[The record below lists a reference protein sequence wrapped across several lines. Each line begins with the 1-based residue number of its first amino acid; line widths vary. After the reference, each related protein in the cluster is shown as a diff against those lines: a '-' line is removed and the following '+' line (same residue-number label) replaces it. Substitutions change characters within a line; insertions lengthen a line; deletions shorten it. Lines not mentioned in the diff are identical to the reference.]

1 MNRNNRIIRTLIA
14 AKRAFLTNTVPPAPK
29 QQNNE
34 RKRAMLPAEVLA
46 EPADPG
52 PEPILLTDNPVTINS
67 LKKSRCTGCTA
78 CYNVCPVNAISL
90 SRDGQGFVI
99 SVIDSEKCI
108 GCKKCVSA
116 CPVINTGY
124 TNRSDPECYAAMA
137 DDEIRMNSSS
147 GGMFT
152 LIAEHIID
160 NGGYVAGAALDDD
173 FTVKHIIVDNKND
186 LEKLRGSKYVQ
197 SYLGDIF
204 RQIKE
209 LLENGKYVL
218 FTGCP
223 CQVAGL
229 YGMLGKKHYERLFT
243 VDLVCHG
250 APSQKS
256 FSRYIEEKYGTE
268 NLGSF
273 KFRTK
278 KFGYNSF
285 NQIAYL
291 KDGTEI
297 AGNIKFDEYEK
308 AMHSGVAL
316 KSVCGDC
323 MFAPAPRQGDI
334 SIGDCW
340 GVSQFNVNY
349 NDHKGTSAIL
359 INNKKGEKL
368 FAQIKG
374 RMKLCEPVPY
384 DFLRQHNR
392 FGRKM
397 NIPAG
402 RRWFYTMLD
411 GQSFKKSVSYALNRQ
426 FDVGVIGLWY
436 GRNYG
441 SMATYFALHQTL
453 TNMLHLSV
461 LMINNPL
468 APAFE
473 NYDKTSPRLVAKNF
487 YDVSLVYPLS
497 ELHRLNSHCDTFIVG
512 SDQLWNIYLSR
523 PYRQMYYLD
532 FADERKKKIAYGTSF
547 GIPYCGTEEEKL
559 VSSNNLKNFDHVSVR
574 DDMSLDIATNIF
586 GVSEVEKVC
595 DPTFLCSAE
604 EYRQLIDLAQ
614 QKESEEYI
622 LAYILDPNEDITR
635 NIKIISERLN
645 KKVIVILDELPDDFK
660 SNVEKFN
667 LPENANIEIKSE
679 VTLYDWMWYYS
690 HAGAVITDS
699 FHGTI
704 FSIIFKKPFL
714 TLANQK
720 RGAERFISLLTPLE
734 LTYRLF
740 NNPDMLGENYRLLED
755 IDYTEPDKRLDE
767 IRHRSLD
774 WLKNAIYSKK
784 TGVNNT
790 VFDYESKSRNNLTER
805 NKNATL

>member
-1 MNRNNRIIRTLIA
+1 MNRNNRIIRALIA
-14 AKRAFLTNTVPPAPK
+14 AKRAFLTNTMPPAPK

-34 RKRAMLPAEVLA
+34 RKRAMPPDKAHAESVV
-46 EPADPG
+46 
-52 PEPILLTDNPVTINS
+52 PEPEPVLLTDDPVTINS

-78 CYNVCPVNAISL
+78 CYNICPVNAISL

-99 SVIDSEKCI
+99 PVIDSGKCV

-116 CPVINTGY
+116 CPVINTKY
-124 TNRSDPECYAAMA
+124 TNTSDPKCYAAMA

-160 NGGYVAGAALDDD
+160 NGGYVAGAAFDDD

-291 KDGTEI
+291 KDGTEV

-359 INNKKGEKL
+359 INNKKGERL

-468 APAFE
+468 APTSE
-473 NYDKTSPRLVAKNF
+473 NYEKTHPRLVAKKF
-487 YDVSLVYPLS
+487 YDVSLVYPLN
-497 ELHRLNSHCDTFIVG
+497 ELYKLNSHCDTFIVG

-559 VSSNNLKNFDHVSVR
+559 ISSDNLRRFDHVSVR

-586 GVSEVEKVC
+586 GVPNVEKVC
-595 DPTFLCSAE
+595 DPTFLCPAE
-604 EYRQLIDLAQ
+604 EYQELIDLAQ
-614 QKESEEYI
+614 QKESEDYI
-622 LAYILDPNEDITR
+622 LAYILDPDEGIVK
-635 NIKIISERLN
+635 NIKLISEKLN
-645 KKVIVILDELPDDFK
+645 KKVVVILDELPDKYK

-667 LPENANIEIKSE
+667 LSDGADIEIKSE

-690 HAGAVITDS
+690 HARSVVTDS

-714 TLANQK
+714 TLTNRR
-720 RGAERFISLLTPLE
+720 RGAERFVSLLTPLD

-740 NNPDMLGENYRLLED
+740 DAPDMLGENYSLLES
-755 IDYTEPDKRLDE
+755 IDCTQYEKKLEEMRSN
-767 IRHRSLD
+767 SLD

-784 TGVNNT
+784 TGENNM
-790 VFDYESKSRNNLTER
+790 VFDYESKSRNRLNER
-805 NKNATL
+805 N

>member
-14 AKRAFLTNTVPPAPK
+14 AKRAFFTNTMPPAVK
-29 QQNNE
+29 QQNNAHKNTPE
-34 RKRAMLPAEVLA
+34 TNSGKSRT
-46 EPADPG
+46 EPVVSDS
-52 PEPILLTDNPVTINS
+52 ETILLTDNPVTIND
-67 LKKSRCTGCTA
+67 LKKSYCTGCTA
-78 CYNVCPVNAISL
+78 CYNICPVNAISL
-90 SRDGQGFVI
+90 SRDDCGFVI
-99 SVIDSEKCI
+99 PITDNAKCI
-108 GCKKCVSA
+108 ECKKCVSA
-116 CPVINTGY
+116 CPVINTRY
-124 TNRSDPECYAAMA
+124 TNTADPKCYAVMA

-160 NGGYVAGAALDDD
+160 NGGYVAGAALDEN
-173 FTVKHIIVDNKND
+173 FTVKHIITDNKND

-197 SYLGDIF
+197 SYQGDIF

-209 LLENGKYVL
+209 LLDNGKYVL

-229 YGMLGKKHYERLFT
+229 YGMLGKKHYDRLFT

-268 NLGSF
+268 NLANF

-278 KFGYNSF
+278 KFGYSSF

-297 AGNIKFDEYEK
+297 ASNFKFDEYEK
-308 AMHSGVAL
+308 AMHSGIAL
-316 KSVCGDC
+316 KDICGDC
-323 MFAPAPRQGDI
+323 MFASAPRQGDI

-340 GVSQFNVNY
+340 GVSQFNVAY
-349 NDHKGTSAIL
+349 NDHKGTSAVL

-368 FAQIKG
+368 FLQIKD

-384 DFLRQHNR
+384 DFLRCHNR

-402 RRWFYTMLD
+402 RRWFYTMLE
-411 GQSFKKSVSYALNRQ
+411 GQSFRKSVSYALNRQ
-426 FDVGVIGLWY
+426 FDIGVIGLWY

-453 TNMLHLSV
+453 TNKFHLSV

-468 APAFE
+468 SPASE
-473 NYDKTSPRLVAKNF
+473 NYDKTHPKLVAKNF
-487 YDVSLVYPLS
+487 YDVSLVYPLND
-497 ELHRLNSHCDTFIVG
+497 LHKLNMHCDTFIVG

-532 FADERKKKIAYGTSF
+532 FVEERKKKIAYGTSF
-547 GIPYCGTEEEKL
+547 GIPYKGTEEEKL
-559 VSSNNLKNFDHVSVR
+559 ISSNNLRNFDYVSVR
-574 DDMSLDIATNIF
+574 DDMSLDIATNVF
-586 GVSEVEKVC
+586 GVSDVQKVC
-595 DPTFLCSAE
+595 DPTFLCPAE
-604 EYRQLIDLAQ
+604 EYRKLIDMAQ
-614 QKESEEYI
+614 QKESGDYI

-635 NIKIISERLN
+635 NIKLISEKMN
-645 KKVIVILDELPDDFK
+645 KKVIVILDELPEKFK
-660 SNVEKFN
+660 ENVEKFK
-667 LPENANIEIKSE
+667 LPENADIEIKRE

-690 HAGAVITDS
+690 HAGCVVTDS

-714 TLANQK
+714 TLVNQR
-720 RGAERFISLLTPLE
+720 RGAERFVSLLTPLK
-734 LTYRLF
+734 LIHRLF
-740 NNPDMLGENYRLLED
+740 DTPDMLSENCAMLES
-755 IDYTEPDKRLDE
+755 IDYTEPDKRLEE
-767 IRHRSLD
+767 IRSRSLD

-790 VFDYESKSRNNLTER
+790 VFDYESKSCNNQVER
-805 NKNATL
+805 K

>member
-1 MNRNNRIIRTLIA
+1 MNRNNRVIRTLIA
-14 AKRAFLTNTVPPAPK
+14 AKRAFLTNTMPPAPK
-29 QQNNE
+29 QQDN
-34 RKRAMLPAEVLA
+34 RKRTSATAAYKAHTESAAQESTAIVLK
-46 EPADPG
+46 DK
-52 PEPILLTDNPVTINS
+52 PETINDLRHS
-67 LKKSRCTGCTA
+67 YCTGCTA
-78 CYNVCPVNAISL
+78 CYNICPVNAISL
-90 SRDGQGFVI
+90 GRDGQGYVTP
-99 SVIDSEKCI
+99 VIDSGKCI
-108 GCKKCVSA
+108 RCKKCANA
-116 CPVINTGY
+116 CPVMNTKY
-124 TNRSDPECYAAMA
+124 TNSSDPKCYAAMA

-152 LIAEHIID
+152 LIAEHMID
-160 NGGYVAGAALDDD
+160 NGGYVAGAAFDDD
-173 FTVKHIIVDNKND
+173 FTVRHIIVDNKKD

-204 RQIKE
+204 RQVKD
-209 LLENGKYVL
+209 LLDNDKPVL

-229 YGMLGKKHYERLFT
+229 YGMLGKKRYDKLIT

-256 FSRYIEEKYGTE
+256 FNRYIEEKYGTE
-268 NLGSF
+268 NLVSF

-291 KDGTEI
+291 KDGTEV

-323 MFAPAPRQGDI
+323 MFASAPRQGDI

-349 NDHKGTSAIL
+349 NDHKGTSALL
-359 INNKKGEKL
+359 INNAKGQKL
-368 FAQIKG
+368 FELIKG

-402 RRWFYTMLD
+402 RRWFYTMLE
-411 GQSFKKSVSYALNRQ
+411 GQSFGKSVNYALNRK

-453 TNMLHLSV
+453 TNTFHLSV

-468 APAFE
+468 APAAE
-473 NYDKTSPRLVAKNF
+473 NYEKTHPRLVAKKF
-487 YDVSLVYPLS
+487 YDVSLVYPLN
-497 ELHRLNSHCDTFIVG
+497 ELYKLNSHCDTFIVG

-532 FADERKKKIAYGTSF
+532 FAEERKKKIAYGTSF

-559 VSSNNLKNFDHVSVR
+559 ISSDNLRKFDHVSVR

-586 GVSEVEKVC
+586 GVENVEKVC
-595 DPTFLCSAE
+595 DPTFLCPVE
-604 EYRQLIDLAQ
+604 EYQKLIDMAQ
-614 QKESEEYI
+614 QKEDKDYI
-622 LAYILDPNEDITR
+622 LAYILDPDEDIVK
-635 NIKIISERLN
+635 NIKLISEKLN
-645 KKVIVILDELPDDFK
+645 KKIVVILDELPDKYK
-660 SNVEKFN
+660 SNVEKFD
-667 LPENANIEIKSE
+667 LSDGADIEIKSE

-690 HAGAVITDS
+690 HARSVVTDS

-704 FSIIFKKPFL
+704 FSIIFGKPFL
-714 TLANQK
+714 TLTNRR
-720 RGAERFISLLTPLE
+720 RGAERFVSLLTPLD

-740 NNPDMLGENYRLLED
+740 DAPDMLSDNYSLLES
-755 IDYTEPDKRLDE
+755 IDCAQYEEKLE
-767 IRHRSLD
+767 EMRSNSLE

-784 TGVNNT
+784 TGENNM
-790 VFDYESKSRNNLTER
+790 VFDYESRSRNRLNER
-805 NKNATL
+805 N